1 MELFT
6 EASIIL
12 ASNGSFG
19 INTDIFETNLV
30 NQLIILG
37 GVVSLGR
44 DFLSESLGQR
54 QAEIISGVEDSE
66 KRLNEATTRL
76 AEAKN
81 QLSQARVIMD
91 QIKKET
97 SETKAALLEADYNQ
111 AKLELSK
118 RFSSASTI
126 LKFRERQILSEIK
139 QYVSVLALELVV
151 SKIEKKAGLET
162 ELNSYMQESINMV
175 GAASPA
181 PALSVEIGEEN

>member
-6 EASIIL
+6 EASFIV

-30 NQLIILG
+30 NKLIILA
-37 GVVSLGR
+37 GVVVLGR
-44 DFLSESLGQR
+44 DFLSESLSER

-66 KRLNEATTRL
+66 KRLNEATNRL
-76 AEAKN
+76 AEAKK

-91 QIKKET
+91 QILKET
-97 SETKAALLEADYNQ
+97 SSTKASLLEADYNQ

-151 SKIEKKAGLET
+151 SKIEKKAGLQK
-162 ELNSYMQESINMV
+162 ELSSYMQDSINMV
-175 GAASPA
+175 GEASPA
-181 PALSVEIGEEN
+181 TTLSVKIEEEN

>member
-6 EASIIL
+6 EASFIL

-30 NQLIILG
+30 NQLIILA
-37 GVVSLGR
+37 GVISLGR
-44 DFLSESLGQR
+44 DFLSESLSER

-76 AEAKN
+76 AEAKK

-91 QIKKET
+91 QIRKET
-97 SETKAALLEADYNQ
+97 SSTKTALLEADYNQ

-118 RFSSASTI
+118 RFSSASSL
-126 LKFRERQILSEIK
+126 LKFRERQILGEIK

-151 SKIEKKAGLET
+151 NKIEQKAGLET
-162 ELNSYMQESINMV
+162 ELNNYMQESINMV
-175 GAASPA
+175 GAASPT
-181 PALSVEIGEEN
+181 PTLSVDLEEN

>member
-37 GVVSLGR
+37 SVVFFGR

-76 AEAKN
+76 AEAKK

-91 QIKKET
+91 QVRKET
-97 SETKAALLEADYNQ
+97 SSTKAALLEADYNQ

-118 RFSSASTI
+118 RFSSASSI

-151 SKIEKKAGLET
+151 SKIEKKAGLES
-162 ELNSYMQESINMV
+162 ELSSYMQESINMV

-181 PALSVEIGEEN
+181 PALSVEIGEEA

>member
-30 NQLIILG
+30 NQLIVLVGI
-37 GVVSLGR
+37 VFFGR

-54 QAEIISGVEDSE
+54 QTEIINGVEDSE

-76 AEAKN
+76 AEAKK

-91 QIKKET
+91 QIRKET
-97 SETKAALLEADYNQ
+97 SSTKTALLEADYNQ

-118 RFSSASTI
+118 RFSSASSI
-126 LKFRERQILSEIK
+126 LMFRERQILSEIK

-151 SKIEKKAGLET
+151 SKIEKKAGLES
-162 ELNSYMQESINMV
+162 ELSSYMQESINMV

-181 PALSVEIGEEN
+181 PPVSVEVGEEA